1 MGKGAVAIKE
11 EPQSENEE
19 EKDSQLVVLRGE
31 KRTNFIIRSGFTLS
45 SNIINAAMKRSKM
58 MSSRLQGSKV
68 SNNLVG
74 VMAIKMK
81 FLKDEH

>member
-1 MGKGAVAIKE
+1 MR
-11 EPQSENEE
+11 S
-19 EKDSQLVVLRGE
+19 E

-45 SNIINAAMKRSKM
+45 SNIINAAMKRNKLM
-58 MSSRLQGSKV
+58 RDRQQGSKI

-81 FLKDEH
+81 FLKDKH